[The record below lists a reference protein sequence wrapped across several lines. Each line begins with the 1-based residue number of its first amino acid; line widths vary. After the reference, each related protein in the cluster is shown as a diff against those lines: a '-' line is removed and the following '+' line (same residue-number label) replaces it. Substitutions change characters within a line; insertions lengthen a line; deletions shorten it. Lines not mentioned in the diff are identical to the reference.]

1 MPLPAFPFVNPS
13 VRHVGVSKLRE
24 LNATKL
30 KENDETLIIQDSDDT
45 PLAVLLSYEQFLIIQ
60 DQLLSVLNTIEV
72 LSDDNEHKSLL
83 RAFDDIRAGKVRSLD
98 EIEAEMEKQ

>member
-13 VRHVGVSKLRE
+13 VRYVGVSKLRE

-72 LSDDNEHKSLL
+72 LSDDNEHKSLS